1 MYCRFKKQWDITSS
15 HKIRSGND
23 MQYAFSYFY
32 FLMDSKR
39 NNTAYDFIEEMDI
52 DNSG

>member
-1 MYCRFKKQWDITSS
+1 
-15 HKIRSGND
+15 

-39 NNTAYDFIEEMDI
+39 NNTERDFIDDMDI
-52 DNSG
+52 DNSGYVNSIDSIM

>member
-1 MYCRFKKQWDITSS
+1 MTSS
-15 HKIRSGND
+15 HTIRSGTD

-39 NNTAYDFIEEMDI
+39 NNTEIDFIEEMDI
-52 DNSG
+52 DNSQ